1 MTKNSF
7 YWLWIVAV
15 ALIGAMSATSCI
27 HDDFTTSP
35 SDVLAFS
42 VDSVKF
48 DTVITAMGTPTKQ
61 FVVYNRSK
69 KQINISS
76 IKIESNDGTGA
87 HFYLNVDGM
96 KGSEFHDVEIRGE
109 DSIFV
114 FVESV
119 VDATGL
125 DEPLE
130 VKDRIEFVTNG
141 VTQTLAVTAWGQDVN
156 ILADAT
162 IAASTTFS
170 DKKPYVIYD
179 TLRVAKGATLTLSPG
194 TRLLFHDKAA
204 LKVEGRL
211 LAQGS
216 REQPV
221 EFRGDR
227 LDRVVGMF
235 SFDIMSGQW
244 GGVYFEPG
252 STGNEMSY
260 VNMRGSRNGVVVVG
274 NNPTLRSLHLFNSV
288 LRNSASTVLM
298 AVNARVEAE
307 GTELSDAAGS
317 IFAVMAG
324 RVHFVNCTLANYY
337 LFAALEDP
345 ILSVFLQDDDK
356 TLAPLQAQFDN
367 CIFYGNI
374 EELNIGDF
382 TGNDVYLRNCL
393 FKSAG
398 TDDDNF
404 ISCKWGADPKFFTER
419 EKYIFDYRLRNTSDA
434 IAAGN
439 RSLCPASARYDRY
452 GQDRWARDGI
462 DIGAYV
468 WVPQNEE

>member
-1 MTKNSF
+1 M
-7 YWLWIVAV
+7 
-15 ALIGAMSATSCI
+15 ALAACAAMWATSCI
-27 HDDFTTSP
+27 NDDFTTSP
-35 SDVLAFS
+35 SDVLSFS

-48 DTVITAMGTPTKQ
+48 DTVITAIGTPTKQ

-69 KQINISS
+69 KQVNISS

-87 HFYLNVDGM
+87 HFYLNVDGV
-96 KGSEFHDVEIRGE
+96 KGDELHDIAIRGE

-119 VDATGL
+119 VDAKGV
-125 DEPLE
+125 DEPFE

-141 VTQTLAVTAWGQDVN
+141 VTQTLVVTAWGQDVN
-156 ILADAT
+156 VLADAT
-162 IAASTTFS
+162 ISKSTTFN
-170 DKKPYVIYD
+170 DKKPYLIYD
-179 TLRVAKGATLTLSPG
+179 TLRVAKGATLTLAPG
-194 TRLLFHDKAA
+194 TRMLFHDKAA
-204 LKVEGRL
+204 LKVEGKL
-211 LAQGS
+211 LAKGS
-216 REQPV
+216 REQPI

-227 LDRVVGMF
+227 LDHVVGMF

-244 GGVYFEPG
+244 GGVFIEPG

-260 VNMRGSRNGVVVVG
+260 VNMRGSKEGIIVVG
-274 NNPTLRSLHLFNSV
+274 NNPIVRSLHLFNCV
-288 LRNSASTVLM
+288 LRNSSSTVLM

-307 GTELSDAAGS
+307 GTELSDAASS
-317 IFAVMAG
+317 IFAVLAG

-337 LFAALEDP
+337 LFAAIDGPIMAVFIQDEEKKLE
-345 ILSVFLQDDDK
+345 
-356 TLAPLQAQFDN
+356 PLRAQFDN

-374 EELNIGDF
+374 EELNIGEF
-382 TGNDVYLRNCL
+382 TGYDIYFRNCL
-393 FKSAG
+393 FKSRG
-398 TDDDNF
+398 SDDDNF
-404 ISCKWGADPKFFTER
+404 INCKWEADPKFFTER

-439 RSLCPASARYDRY
+439 RSLCPESARYDRY

-468 WVPQNEE
+468 WVPQSE